1 MLELPP
7 VECASGAS
15 VEELKIKRKELLEF
29 VSEYGTADS
38 LPEMDSLR
46 RFIAEEDLAGELED
60 SGTDI
65 PECRSPLRRL
75 STDVWYFHPPA
86 PGTLAGMSQ
95 VPNVGELADLAGNQE
110 ALDAAIRAVED
121 DQRLLS
127 LSKQALV
134 QAENPEHCAEQ
145 ELPGSE
151 GRATYDQAAAH
162 LRPVDERLWAE
173 YDRRGCRS

>member
-1 MLELPP
+1 MSCSVVQCVSTGWFLVALYLLLP
-7 VECASGAS
+7 
-15 VEELKIKRKELLEF
+15 
-29 VSEYGTADS
+29 
-38 LPEMDSLR
+38 
-46 RFIAEEDLAGELED
+46 
-60 SGTDI
+60 
-65 PECRSPLRRL
+65 
-75 STDVWYFHPPA
+75 STDNHKFHPVYIP
-86 PGTLAGMSQ
+86 LVSYAG
-95 VPNVGELADLAGNQE
+95 
-110 ALDAAIRAVED
+110 
-121 DQRLLS
+121 QRLLS